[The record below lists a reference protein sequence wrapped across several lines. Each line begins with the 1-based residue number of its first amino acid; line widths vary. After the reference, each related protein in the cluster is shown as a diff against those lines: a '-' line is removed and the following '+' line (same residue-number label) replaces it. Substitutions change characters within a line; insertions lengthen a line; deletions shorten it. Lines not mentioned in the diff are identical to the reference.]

1 MLLPIPKHQQS
12 PATAVPFVLVSSTAC
27 LSVDKSAKRHPPP
40 PTHTHTHM
48 MRQHNCCGLNCSI
61 ARAQSATTHPTT

>member
-27 LSVDKSAKRHPPP
+27 LSVDKSGKRHP
-40 PTHTHTHM
+40 HTHM